1 MSSYGVMRV
10 LHFQHPPFIQSKLVR
25 CVKEAVLDVAVLI
38 YKGSPTDSQYVAIEL
53 TEKPIVNSLLL
64 VDLLMLFLF

>member
-10 LHFQHPPFIQSKLVR
+10 FHFQYPPFIQSKLVR
-25 CVKEAVLDVAVLI
+25 CVKETVLDVAVLI

-53 TEKPIVNSLLL
+53 TEKHIVNSLLL